1 MNACRPIVLRG
12 NVHRAVVSGVVRHM
26 RRAFTLVELLVVIA
40 IIAVLIG
47 LLLPAVQ
54 SAREAARRSACS
66 NNMRQIG
73 LAAQNHL
80 STTKKFPPNV
90 IAANVTNGT
99 NCLFWSGLLLPFA
112 EQGDLWDRIVN
123 AGSAP
128 LSIDWTSP
136 DSLAVV
142 RSKLP
147 FYQCPSAPESSETF
161 NDGATITGRY
171 RGNYGACISG
181 AIGPSGASYGSDT
194 WQQHFDDWGATDSR
208 YDGAM
213 PCREVQAKN
222 RGFSETDISD
232 GLSKTIF
239 VGERCRNLANGNSNY
254 TYIGTNAV
262 NDQFGKFC
270 GSTGIQM
277 NFFSETGQ
285 RGWSGFSSRHPSGA
299 QFVNCDGSTSFLQE
313 GIDRVVY
320 AALGT
325 RNRGE

>member
-12 NVHRAVVSGVVRHM
+12 HVHRAVVSGVVRHM

-90 IAANVTNGT
+90 IAANITNGT

-147 FYQCPSAPESSETF
+147 FYGCSAESV
-161 NDGATITGRY
+161 G
-171 RGNYGACISG
+171 
-181 AIGPSGASYGSDT
+181 
-194 WQQHFDDWGATDSR
+194 
-208 YDGAM
+208 
-213 PCREVQAKN
+213 KN
-222 RGFSETDISD
+222 RPDMSLSPGSASAAQAARSGWVRQAVGDETA
-232 GLSKTIF
+232 
-239 VGERCRNLANGNSNY
+239 RNL
-254 TYIGTNAV
+254 
-262 NDQFGKFC
+262 
-270 GSTGIQM
+270 
-277 NFFSETGQ
+277 
-285 RGWSGFSSRHPSGA
+285 
-299 QFVNCDGSTSFLQE
+299 
-313 GIDRVVY
+313 
-320 AALGT
+320 
-325 RNRGE
+325 